1 MLTKLQP
8 QFHFILNASLILA
21 LLGATCAEKIDYN
34 RQIKPILADKC
45 YACHGPDPKTRK
57 AGLRLDVEAIA
68 KGKLESGEH
77 AIISGVIENSEL
89 VRRIHLD
96 DPDELMPPPDL
107 NKRLSTE
114 DKALLKQ
121 WISEGAN
128 FDQHWSFRQIERPDG
143 EDIDF
148 FVARKLAKENMQASA
163 QADRITLARRLSYD
177 LRGLPPTVAEVDA
190 FVADGDDG
198 AYGRLIDRFL
208 KSPHYGEKMAQS
220 WLDLARYGDTNGYHN
235 DSERAMWLYRDYVID
250 SFNANKPYDRFIIEN
265 MAGDLLPNATDET
278 RVASGFNRCVTFNE
292 EGGAD
297 PDEFY
302 VAYAVD
308 RANTTGQVFLGL
320 TVSCAQCHD
329 HKYDPISQKEFYQLY
344 AFFNSVEGE
353 IGAGGRTGY
362 HGKPLPPLLKVSSRG
377 QKQRT
382 AALAQQISLT
392 EEKLSA
398 SIDLFRGDQALVA
411 ERQKWEATLGSS
423 PQEKQMPIKNGL
435 VLWLDAGNLKEGEKI
450 ESWPDKSGAGRD
462 AIASGGP
469 TATKDGV
476 NGRPAVRL
484 DGKSQ
489 FLRTAKGGEKLTS
502 DFTMIAVVKQGAPQH
517 HQMLIMW
524 GEEANGKRRAL
535 WRTDKRKFGF
545 NGYHADV
552 VSSADLPADTSQL
565 LMLTKSGNDHLIKLS
580 HDGNSVGEGKVKLQ
594 AYGATAITIGAN
606 NAGKETAAADIAE
619 VLLFDRALTPDEQ
632 QRLGRNLAQKY
643 NLPSAFLEAPADI
656 LEIAKLPETARDTNQ
671 AEKIHDHFIFNVN
684 APTRDAINKLEG
696 EIASLKKQK
705 SDSEKNLPTTMVMVE
720 MKNRKPAHVLMRGDF
735 QQPGEQVQ
743 PDVPAIFPRLP
754 EDQPRNRLGLAH
766 WLTDPKHPL
775 VARVTVNRLWAQFF
789 GTGLVKTMGDF
800 GTQGGWPSHPHL
812 LDWLAADFIESG
824 WNVKALQKK
833 ILLSETYRQSSINR
847 GRFLETDPD
856 NRLLARAPRFRHSA
870 EEIRDTA
877 LAVSGLLNRKIGGPS
892 VKPYQPDG
900 YLSSIGK
907 KWKVAQGESL
917 YRRGLYTFWRRT
929 MLYPSFQIFDAPS
942 REFCSVDRPRTN
954 TPLQA
959 LVTLNDPT
967 FVEAARV
974 LGEKLA
980 GTNGNVETRLRAAFR
995 NILARAPS
1003 AGEIALLK
1011 ITHTEQLEHFRTDA
1025 KEGSAPLAKA
1035 GASPS
1040 AEGVDTAEAAAWTV
1054 VAQILL
1060 NLDETLTRE

>member
-1 MLTKLQP
+1 
-8 QFHFILNASLILA
+8 
-21 LLGATCAEKIDYN
+21 
-34 RQIKPILADKC
+34 
-45 YACHGPDPKTRK
+45 
-57 AGLRLDVEAIA
+57 
-68 KGKLESGEH
+68 
-77 AIISGVIENSEL
+77 SGVIENSEL
-89 VRRIHLD
+89 VRRIYHD

-107 NKRLSTE
+107 KKRLSTE

-121 WISEGAN
+121 WIAEGAK
-128 FDQHWSFRQIERPDG
+128 FDQHWSFRPIERPAGDG
-143 EDIDF
+143 IDF
-148 FVARKLAKENMQASA
+148 FVARRLVEENMQASA
-163 QADRITLARRLSYD
+163 QADRITLARRVSYD
-177 LRGLPPTVAEVDA
+177 LRGLPPTVTEVDA
-190 FVADGDDG
+190 FVADREDG

-250 SFNANKPYDRFIIEN
+250 SFNTNKPYDRFIIEN
-265 MAGDLLPNATDET
+265 MAGDLLPDATDET

-320 TVSCAQCHD
+320 TVGCAQCHD

-362 HGKPLPPLLKVSSRG
+362 HGKPLPPLLKVSTTE
-377 QKQRT
+377 QKQQT
-382 AALAQQISLT
+382 AALAQQIPLA

-398 SIDLFRGDQALVA
+398 SIDLFRDDQALVA

-423 PQEKQMPIKNGL
+423 PQKKQMPIKNGL
-435 VLWLDAGNLKEGEKI
+435 VLWLDAGDLKEGEKI

-489 FLRTAKGGEKLTS
+489 FLRTAKGGEKLTG

-565 LMLTKSGNDHLIKLS
+565 LMLTKLGNDHLIKLS

-632 QRLGRNLAQKY
+632 QRLGRHLAQKY
-643 NLPSAFLEAPADI
+643 DLPSAFLEAPADI

-847 GRFLETDPD
+847 GRFLETDPN

-1003 AGEIALLK
+1003 AAEIALLK
-1011 ITHTEQLEHFRTDA
+1011 RTHNEQLEHFRTDA
-1025 KEGSAPLAKA
+1025 KEGSAPLAKT